1 MNSWKKVP
9 YAALTSILFPLVL
22 VIIMKTLISCILL
35 GVWIAVVFVF
45 LLRIMDK
52 QLEEQRRH
60 ITQRMENTAI
70 STLNHHRHDWMND
83 LQVLY
88 GYIRLGKADKSIQAV
103 ERIKERVT
111 EESKISKLGISSLV
125 FYLQSYRTSGSPLE
139 LHVEVEEGLRLD
151 TLISPE
157 DGEML
162 TGAIADTVRA
172 YQFSNRS
179 SWGEIR
185 KLMILFHQDQG
196 DIIVRFEGEKVS
208 PESEAWSNLFTIK
221 QGKKV
226 KVEAEPT
233 SEEDALF
240 QFRVTCGM

>member
-9 YAALTSILFPLVL
+9 YAALTSILIPLVV
-22 VIIMKTLISCILL
+22 VIISKSLISCLMLSI
-35 GVWIAVVFVF
+35 WIVGVFVF
-45 LLRIMDK
+45 ICKRIDK

-60 ITQRMENTAI
+60 ITQRMENAAI
-70 STLNHHRHDWMND
+70 ATLNHHRHDWMND

-88 GYIRLGKADKSIQAV
+88 GYIRLGKADKSIQVV
-103 ERIKERVT
+103 ERIKERTT

-125 FYLQSYRTSGSPLE
+125 FYLQSYRTSGSSLE
-139 LHVEVEEGLRLD
+139 LHIEVEEGLRLD

-157 DGEML
+157 DGEIL

-172 YQFSNRS
+172 YQFSSRS

-208 PESEAWSNLFTIK
+208 PETEAWSNLFTIK
-221 QGKKV
+221 QGIKV
-226 KVEAEPT
+226 KVKAEHAA
-233 SEEDALF
+233 EEHALF
-240 QFRVTCGM
+240 QFRVTCGI

>member
-1 MNSWKKVP
+1 MNSWKKVS
-9 YAALTSILFPLVL
+9 YAVVLSILIPLSI
-22 VIIMKTLISCILL
+22 VIITKTLISCIVLS
-35 GVWIAVVFVF
+35 VWIAAAFLYVF
-45 LLRIMDK
+45 RSMDK
-52 QLEEQRRH
+52 QLEEQRKH
-60 ITQRMENTAI
+60 ITHRIESAAI

-88 GYIRLGKADKSIQAV
+88 GYIRLGKTDKSIQAV

-125 FYLQSYRTSGSPLE
+125 FYLQSYRTSGSPIE
-139 LHVEVEEGLRLD
+139 LHVEVEAGLRLD

-185 KLMILFHQDQG
+185 KLMIIFYQDQG
-196 DIIVRFEGEKVS
+196 DIIVRFEGEKIL
-208 PESEAWSNLFTIK
+208 PESEAWSNLFSIK
-221 QGKKV
+221 QGTKV
-226 KVEAEPT
+226 KVEAEQINGEN
-233 SEEDALF
+233 SLF
-240 QFRVTCGM
+240 QFRVTCGI